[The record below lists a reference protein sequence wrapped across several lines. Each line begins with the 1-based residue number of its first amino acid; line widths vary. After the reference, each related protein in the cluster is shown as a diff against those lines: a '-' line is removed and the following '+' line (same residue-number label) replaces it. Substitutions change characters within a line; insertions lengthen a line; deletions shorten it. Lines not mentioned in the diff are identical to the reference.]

1 MQHFSSVVGW
11 IVSLGE
17 TLVRNEKTEV
27 DTIREGFSDGS
38 SMTPKNVI
46 GWSICMYYLK
56 EVSMLLVAAVR
67 RAHSQSRF
75 LTSTYIFSSVKPL
88 HQAV

>member
-1 MQHFSSVVGW
+1 MKDEVQVWNELEESSVVGW

-46 GWSICMYYLK
+46 GWSI
-56 EVSMLLVAAVR
+56 S
-67 RAHSQSRF
+67 
-75 LTSTYIFSSVKPL
+75 
-88 HQAV
+88 